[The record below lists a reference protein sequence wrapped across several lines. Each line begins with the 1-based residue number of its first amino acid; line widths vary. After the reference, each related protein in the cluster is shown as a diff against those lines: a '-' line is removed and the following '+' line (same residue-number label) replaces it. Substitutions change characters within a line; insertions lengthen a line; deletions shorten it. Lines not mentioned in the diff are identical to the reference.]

1 MFRIG
6 AMTHNDVIG
15 DMPKALKTRHLRAH
29 AGSAVLAAELRSL
42 SRMIQHAVRRLPL
55 FAVCLFVLFCHDRR
69 PQGPADLSK
78 LDMVLREAIGRGTAE
93 RLSVIVSA
101 APGQFAGL
109 RAQLARSSA
118 AIYAD

>member
-6 AMTHNDVIG
+6 PMTHNDVIG
-15 DMPKALKTRHLRAH
+15 DMPKALKPGHLRAH

-42 SRMIQHAVRRLPL
+42 SRMFQHALKRLPL
-55 FAVCLFVLFCHDRR
+55 FAVCLFVLFCHDWR

-78 LDMVLREAIGRGTAE
+78 LDLVLREAIGRGTGD

-109 RAQLARSSA
+109 RAQLAGGGA
-118 AIYAD
+118 AIY